1 MSNDLHYPDWAK
13 KELLASSEITG
24 KGQQRIVVGA
34 ICRGAHQHT
43 KYKAE
48 GNERAQVQVAK
59 VGIVTTSEKYT
70 IAHSKHVGVHF
81 FAGNNTLLQRMNRPP
96 TTARTAKMARTSG
109 ELRNLRIH
117 MDQTHH
123 EALMYREVQ
132 MYCNFYR
139 TPVLTSLGKP
149 GRSLTK

>member
-1 MSNDLHYPDWAK
+1 MSNDLHYPEWAK

-81 FAGNNTLLQRMNRPP
+81 FA
-96 TTARTAKMARTSG
+96 
-109 ELRNLRIH
+109 LRWKQH
-117 MDQTHH
+117 PSPEDESSSDDCT
-123 EALMYREVQ
+123 YRKD
-132 MYCNFYR
+132 
-139 TPVLTSLGKP
+139 GKNKRRAQESQDP
-149 GRSLTK
+149 HGPDAP